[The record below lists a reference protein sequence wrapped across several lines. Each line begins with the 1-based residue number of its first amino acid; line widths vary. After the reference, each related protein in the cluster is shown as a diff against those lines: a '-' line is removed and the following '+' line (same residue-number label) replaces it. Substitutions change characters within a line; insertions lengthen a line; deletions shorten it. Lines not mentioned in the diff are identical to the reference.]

1 MLWIMD
7 EDREKVTAVLSPY
20 VKWAII
26 DCEYTAE
33 EAEFIIGTELENEI
47 FDLEEKIRI
56 LKLAK
61 MKLKYEGL

>member
-1 MLWIMD
+1 MD
-7 EDREKVTAVLSPY
+7 EDRVKVSEVLSPY

-26 DCEYTAE
+26 DCEYTPE

-47 FDLEEKIRI
+47 FDLEERIRI

-61 MKLKYEGL
+61 RKIQNEGL

>member
-1 MLWIMD
+1 MD
-7 EDREKVTAVLSPY
+7 EDREKVNAVLSPY

-26 DCEYTAE
+26 DCEYTIK

-47 FDLEEKIRI
+47 FVREEKIRI

-61 MKLKYEGL
+61 RNLQDEGL